1 MASIIRPPAGTARYY
16 LFNSMLQARH
26 AGMPFALN
34 DSDGPNLDCEFSKI
48 DGLVSWEF
56 TAYYLRV
63 VYWPLTVT
71 DDKLAQLD
79 KLVVDALRARTTTSH
94 ELFPYASDKHVYPYS
109 LEGVEI
115 TPSATL
121 PRSRQRGATDKELG
135 ESQQAAGFGPDKFSK
150 KSSSPESHRRVYDLC
165 KNSYEHGE
173 SVPIVELDGG
183 EYDRNAFRN
192 LVAPLEEEL
201 MLLKGVIG
209 ARIVREQV
217 EITYQAG
224 LPLEVLDH
232 FVGGVMGRFKA
243 RTEDDKSIFYQL
255 KKGSP
260 ISLFIRPRQAC
271 AC

>member
-1 MASIIRPPAGTARYY
+1 MAAIIRPPAGTARYY
-16 LFNSMLQARH
+16 LFNSMLQARNTSK
-26 AGMPFALN
+26 PFVLN
-34 DSDGPNLDCEFSKI
+34 DSDGPNLDCELSKI

-94 ELFPYASDKHVYPYS
+94 ELFPYASDKNVYPYS

-121 PRSRQRGATDKELG
+121 PRSRQRGGADKELL
-135 ESQQAAGFGPDKFSK
+135 ESQQAAGFAPDKFTK
-150 KSSSPESHRRVYDLC
+150 NNAPESHRRVYDLC

-173 SVPIVELDGG
+173 SAPIVELDGG
-183 EYDRNAFRN
+183 DYDREAFRR
-192 LVAPLEEEL
+192 LVEPLEEEL

-209 ARIVREQV
+209 ARIVREQIEV
-217 EITYQAG
+217 TYLAG
-224 LPLEVLDH
+224 LDLKLLDS
-232 FVGGVMGRFKA
+232 FVGMVVHRFKA
-243 RTEDDKSIFYQL
+243 RTEDDKSIFHQL
-255 KKGSP
+255 KKGAP

-271 AC
+271 VC